1 MASGP
6 NIGERVSVLETG
18 FKDLKSTVE
27 NGRVETRQGFV
38 DVTQTLNGMR
48 MELAGLAGSARP
60 TNWLGIAAAAA
71 AVVAVIGAFFT
82 LAEWR
87 VSVTA
92 DPFAK
97 TLDLQ
102 RRAMD
107 KQAEQI
113 IELRVEHGIL
123 KDRMR
128 RIAPDHSQVTTR

>member
-38 DVTQTLNGMR
+38 EVTQTLNQVR
-48 MELAGLAGSARP
+48 TDVAALAGRARP
-60 TNWLGIAAAAA
+60 TNWVGIAAAVA
-71 AVVAVIGAFFT
+71 AVVGVMGAFFT

-97 TLDLQ
+97 TIELQ
-102 RRAMD
+102 RRTID
-107 KQAEQI
+107 KLAEQI
-113 IELRVEHGIL
+113 IELRVEHGVM
-123 KDRMR
+123 KDRLR
-128 RIAPDHSQVTTR
+128 RVAPEQSQVTAR